1 MMEQFPENNAGQGD
15 SPAAIPAASLG
26 KTLREARE
34 RLGLSI
40 ADVSGQIKLAV
51 RQIEALEA
59 EDFKHLP
66 EMPFVRGFVRSY
78 AKILQLDAQP
88 LLAFL
93 PQANADPVQLVPAS
107 VEVPFPSAHSPQ
119 RQNLI
124 WLGAAL
130 LLSVLVV
137 AFAVWHFTTPLAKP
151 DVAQVETPVPL
162 PAKTQIIPASPV
174 AEADVIAPPAA
185 KAARPPAEAAQPPA
199 PAAKPPIPQAA
210 PQTQSA
216 KPAAQPD
223 VPLQDATLRLMFD
236 DDSWVEIKGKDGKI
250 LSSQVNPRGS
260 ELRLKGHA
268 PFSLVIAHAA
278 SVRLYH
284 RGKEVDLKPHIK
296 SSSDVA
302 RLTLE

>member
-1 MMEQFPENNAGQGD
+1 MMEQIPENNAAQGD
-15 SPAAIPAASLG
+15 CPAAIPAASLG

-34 RLGLSI
+34 RLGLSV
-40 ADVSGQIKLAV
+40 ADVSGQIKFAS

-59 EDFKHLP
+59 DDFQHLP
-66 EMPFVRGFVRSY
+66 EMTFVRGFVRSY
-78 AKILQLDAQP
+78 AKILDMDAQP

-93 PQANADPVQLVPAS
+93 PQANADPVQLIPDS

-130 LLSVLVV
+130 LLAVLVV
-137 AFAVWHFTTPLAKP
+137 AFAVWHFTTPLAKLEM
-151 DVAQVETPVPL
+151 VQVETPVPL
-162 PAKTQIIPASPV
+162 PAKVQVIPASPV

-185 KAARPPAEAAQPPA
+185 KAARSSAEEAQP
-199 PAAKPPIPQAA
+199 PAAKPPISQVA
-210 PQTQSA
+210 PQIQPA
-216 KPAAQPD
+216 KPAAQADASP
-223 VPLQDATLRLMFD
+223 QAATLRLAFD
-236 DDSWVEIKGKDGKI
+236 EESWTEIRDKDDKI

-260 ELRLKGHA
+260 ELRLKGQA
-268 PFSLVIAHAA
+268 PFSLVIGHAA

-284 RGKEVDLKPHIK
+284 RGKQIDLTPHT
-296 SSSDVA
+296 SSSNEVA